1 VPVRRKSSVQIFWSL
16 EDSPRQD
23 RLHESGGFGVG
34 IEPIDGG
41 EGAGAQGEDRGHGA
55 RSAAARENFR
65 GASAS
70 HASGPVDFLAGEV
83 ARVIERAGIVV
94 VVRRA
99 DARFDFDALSV
110 VELLGK
116 VAIAQGRA

>member
-1 VPVRRKSSVQIFWSL
+1 LKLGGFA
-16 EDSPRQD
+16 EED

-34 IEPIDGG
+34 IKPIDGG

-55 RSAAARENFR
+55 RSAAAWDNFR

-83 ARVIERAGIVV
+83 ARVIERAGVV
-94 VVRRA
+94 VIVWRA
-99 DARFDFDALSV
+99 DAGLDFDALSV
-110 VELLGK
+110 
-116 VAIAQGRA
+116 